1 MNLENYKKI
10 YWEIEEEIFKIKKD
24 ISHIFFI
31 LGFGGT
37 SIPLSL
43 YIANY
48 SKFWAIVNGL
58 LMTDLTYES
67 LKIFTF
73 LWDKLKSLQDDKEVI
88 FLKTEIHEYLQE
100 QEQKL
105 INIRNRTFQ

>member
-10 YWEIEEEIFKIKKD
+10 YWEIEEEILKIKKD
-24 ISHIFFI
+24 ISHILFV
-31 LGFGGT
+31 LGFGGI

-48 SKFWAIVNGL
+48 SNFWAIINCL

-67 LKIFTF
+67 LK
-73 LWDKLKSLQDDKEVI
+73 
-88 FLKTEIHEYLQE
+88 
-100 QEQKL
+100 
-105 INIRNRTFQ
+105 NIDFFMG